1 MKYGFYFDGFLRRK
15 LKEFKRTFR
24 FNDQV
29 LKALRSSQI
38 KVPFNKAWVTYKF
51 KNIVGE
57 NSEENFEVSQIIIIL
72 VEVICLRFYVVLTV
86 LAPSIWF
93 YTHILKKGNIEK
105 LTRPECSPKKSITF
119 IKRL

>member
-1 MKYGFYFDGFLRRK
+1 MHCRTELLTADKEVSSLKYGFYFDGFLRRK

-29 LKALRSSQI
+29 FKALRSSQI
-38 KVPFNKAWVTYKF
+38 KVSFNKAWVTYKF

-72 VEVICLRFYVVLTV
+72 VVISLRFYVVSTV
-86 LAPSIWF
+86 LVPSIWF
-93 YTHILKKGNIEK
+93 YMHI
-105 LTRPECSPKKSITF
+105 
-119 IKRL
+119 